1 MEHSDIADA
10 KIRLFNADGSESA
23 TAGNALRCMGCLL
36 YTSRGV

>member
-23 TAGNALRCMGCLL
+23 TAGNAPALHGQ
-36 YTSRGV
+36 VPV